1 MKVIREIIETVLLAT
16 AIFVIVNTIS
26 ARFRIEGESMKDSFQ
41 NGQYIIVNRMSY
53 RFNSPSRGD
62 VVVFFPAATPPSNW
76 WENLIGRPGQ
86 TDLIKRIV
94 AVPGDTVEIEA
105 GDLYVN
111 GEKMVEPYLHEPMH
125 PTETQRWQLSTGQ
138 FLVLGDNRNF
148 SKDSRAT
155 HIGPVTIEQIVG
167 KVWAVYF
174 PIQDWRIVRPY
185 QSPV

>member
-1 MKVIREIIETVLLAT
+1 MRVIRELIETVLLAA

-53 RFNSPSRGD
+53 RFNTPVRGD
-62 VVVFFPAATPPSNW
+62 VVVFFPTATPPSNW
-76 WENLIGRPGQ
+76 WENLIGRSGQ

-94 AVPGDTVEIEA
+94 AVPGDTVEIKA

-111 GEKMVEPYLHEPMH
+111 GDKMVEPYLHEPMH

-174 PIQDWRIVRPY
+174 PIQDWRIVSPY
-185 QSPV
+185 RSPV

>member
-1 MKVIREIIETVLLAT
+1 MAYHLLVTILKV
-16 AIFVIVNTIS
+16 F
-26 ARFRIEGESMKDSFQ
+26 
-41 NGQYIIVNRMSY
+41 
-53 RFNSPSRGD
+53 
-62 VVVFFPAATPPSNW
+62 
-76 WENLIGRPGQ
+76 
-86 TDLIKRIV
+86 
-94 AVPGDTVEIEA
+94 A

-111 GEKMVEPYLHEPMH
+111 GDKMVEPYLHEPMH

-174 PIQDWRIVRPY
+174 PIQDWRIVSPY
-185 QSPV
+185 RSPV